1 VAETEAPHS
10 PTIAGAVP
18 GAEAR
23 TGAATSIRDGL
34 LIFAAA
40 VAFCLVGYLA
50 AAVPGNWVP
59 KASAK
64 RWAASELVFARGVGG
79 LEDGEVVV
87 TGVDA
92 AGTALITIETDFR
105 SGDYRAIA
113 WNAIDVPDQAN
124 LRLLWRTDY
133 APGKLNSMAL
143 TVAAGRLLPAIVA
156 KDPNW
161 IGRIRGL
168 ALLIQGPLPNAL
180 RIHDVVAKPMGAA
193 ELAGDRAREW
203 FTFEGFNGTSI
214 DSIVGGADVQD
225 LPLPVLLA
233 LAAAL
238 AAAAAFALAKTRGR
252 MAALPAMLATVF
264 LAAWVAGDARW
275 VWDLARQTRATGLR
289 YASLDARE
297 RHLAAEDGPL
307 YAFVEKVRAKLPPT
321 PARVFMAA
329 DAHYFRGRGAYH
341 LYPHNVM
348 FDPFLNTMPA
358 RARLRSGDYVV
369 VWQRRGVQYD
379 PGAQRLRWD
388 GGEPIA
394 AELLVSE
401 PGAALFRIR

>member
-1 VAETEAPHS
+1 VAETEAPQS
-10 PTIAGAVP
+10 PTTAGAVP
-18 GAEAR
+18 DAEAR
-23 TGAATSIRDGL
+23 IDAANPIRDGL

-40 VAFCLVGYLA
+40 FALCLVGYLV
-50 AAVPGNWVP
+50 AAVPGNWFP
-59 KASAK
+59 AASAK
-64 RWAASELVFARGVGG
+64 RWAASELVFSRGVGR

-92 AGTALITIETDFR
+92 AGTALLTVETDFR

-113 WNAIDVPDQAN
+113 WDAIDVPEQAN
-124 LRLLWRTDY
+124 VRLLWRTDY
-133 APGKLNSMAL
+133 APGKLNTIAL
-143 TVAAGRLLPAIVA
+143 TVAAGRLLPATVA

-168 ALLIQGPLPNAL
+168 ALLIQGPLPSAF
-180 RIHDVVAKPMGAA
+180 RIREVVAKPMGAT
-193 ELAGDRAREW
+193 ELIADRAREW

-214 DSIVGGADVQD
+214 DSVGGGADVQD

-238 AAAAAFALAKTRGR
+238 AAAAAYALAKARGR
-252 MAALPAMLATVF
+252 MAALPAMLATVV
-264 LAAWVAGDARW
+264 LAAWLVQDARW
-275 VWDLARQTRATGLR
+275 AWDLARQTRVTGLR
-289 YASLDARE
+289 YAGRDARE

-321 PARVFMAA
+321 PARVFVAA

-341 LYPHNVM
+341 LYPHNVL
-348 FDPFLNTMPA
+348 FDPYVNTMPA
-358 RARLRSGDYVV
+358 STRLRPGDYVV